1 MDNLTYQGR
10 PFVDEGQDAYPYLVS
25 RTTVLTTISLPDFP
39 WSLEHKISNK
49 LLTCDINFKQTNF
62 VYFFFIQGPI
72 KEGVDGVEVGDRGT
86 PG

>member
-62 VYFFFIQGPI
+62 VYFFFHSRTNQG
-72 KEGVDGVEVGDRGT
+72 GGGWG
-86 PG
+86 